1 MRNKFSAALFAA
13 LIAFT
18 GCSKDEEEPFKYT
31 LSNNSIITWRGNL
44 DNGFNNGSFDIATSS
59 IEVKN
64 GMVTGGRFVFP
75 IASIKNFNLPD
86 DLKEQ
91 LLHHLKSVDFFNM
104 AVYPD
109 VTFVITGVQPYTG
122 GIPEAVEGANYLVQG
137 RLTMLGKTHPI
148 VFAASIVIDDSKID
162 ITAKC
167 WIDRTKWGMN
177 YASDPAGQ
185 LYIHKGVEL
194 SFDLTGQRK

>member
-13 LIAFT
+13 LFAFA
-18 GCSKDEEEPFKYT
+18 GCSKDKDGPQKYI
-31 LSNNSIITWRGNL
+31 LDNNSVIEWRGNL
-44 DNGFNNGSFDIATSS
+44 DNGFNNGSFDIGTSS

-64 GMVTGGRFVFP
+64 GTVTGGRFVFP

-86 DLKEQ
+86 DQKEQ
-91 LLHHLKSVDFFNM
+91 LLHHLKSIDFFNM

-109 VTFVITGVQPYTG
+109 VTFVITAVQPYTG
-122 GIPEAVEGANYLVQG
+122 GIPEAVEDANYLVQG
-137 RLTMLGKTHPI
+137 KLTMLGKTHPI
-148 VFAASIVIDDSKID
+148 VFAASIVLENSKID

-185 LYIHKGVEL
+185 LYIHKNVAL
-194 SFDLTGQRK
+194 TFALTGQRK